1 MDAARARAWCSP
13 DDRRFYRCRPG
24 RPSKDRTVYR
34 APGNLNQHNARAA
47 AKHVSDVLPL
57 ARTHELS
64 GYDAAYLELSI
75 RYGASLATLDVKVQ
89 RAAEAAGITLFV
101 GKAPN

>member
-1 MDAARARAWCSP
+1 
-13 DDRRFYRCRPG
+13 
-24 RPSKDRTVYR
+24 
-34 APGNLNQHNARAA
+34 
-47 AKHVSDVLPL
+47 VSDVLPL

-64 GYDAAYLELSI
+64 GYDAAYLEFSI